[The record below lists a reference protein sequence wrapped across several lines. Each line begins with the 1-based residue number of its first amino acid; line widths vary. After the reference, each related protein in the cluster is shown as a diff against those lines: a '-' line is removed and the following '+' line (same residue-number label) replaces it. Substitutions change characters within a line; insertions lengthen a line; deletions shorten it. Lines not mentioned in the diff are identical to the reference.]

1 MSLDTSVQVLDC
13 TIRDGGY
20 INNWDFSP
28 RMVRD
33 VYQRLSMAGVDF
45 IEIGF
50 RDAEATGKPLWRQCP
65 EQELRKI
72 KKGGLYESCF

>member
-1 MSLDTSVQVLDC
+1 MNRDANVQVLDC

-33 VYQRLSMAGVDF
+33 VYQRLSRAGVDF

-50 RDAEATGKPLWRQCP
+50 RDAVAPVPGRGTQEGQKGDTGRQDLCH
-65 EQELRKI
+65 
-72 KKGGLYESCF
+72 G